1 MGELNNMYP
10 TLLDIAR
17 RKDPNGKVDK
27 IAEMMTQTNEIL
39 LDMPFYEGNLE
50 TGHKSTIRTGL
61 PSGTW
66 RKLYGGVLPGKSTT
80 TQVTDTCGM
89 LENYAEI
96 DKDLAELNGNAGA
109 FRASE
114 DRAFIEG
121 MNQQMA
127 ETLIYGDTDV
137 NPERF
142 LGLAPRYNT
151 ISTDETNIG
160 FNVINGGGSDSDN
173 TSLWLVVWG
182 PDTVF
187 GIYPKGSKAGLQ
199 HKDLGEQ
206 TKTLSDG
213 SMYQVLRAHYQW
225 KNGLVVKD
233 WRYIVRIANLD
244 KSAMATAGEQTD
256 TAPNLINRM
265 IEAIERIPNFGMGK
279 AVFYGN
285 RYAKSCLRK
294 QLKNCAELNLE
305 DVMGAGGIVRKELT
319 FGGIPIRRVDQILN
333 NESVI
338 SSS

>member
-1 MGELNNMYP
+1 MGELTDLYP

-17 RKDPNGKVDK
+17 RKDPNGKIDK

-61 PSGTW
+61 PTATW

-96 DKDLAELNGNAGA
+96 DKDLALLNGNSAE
-109 FRASE
+109 FRVSE

-127 ETLIYGDTDV
+127 ATLIYGDTDV

-142 LGLAPRYNT
+142 LGLAPRFT
-151 ISTDETNIG
+151 ALSTTETNIG
-160 FNVINGGGSDSDN
+160 FNIIDGGAAAGQTDC
-173 TSLWLVVWG
+173 TSVWLVVWG

-187 GIYPKGSKAGLQ
+187 GMFPKGSVAGLQ

-206 TKTLSDG
+206 TKTNSDS
-213 SMYQVLRAHYQW
+213 SMYQVLRSHYQW
-225 KNGLVVKD
+225 KNGLVVKN
-233 WRYIVRIANLD
+233 WQYIVRVANLD
-244 KSAMATAGEQTD
+244 KSALATAGESSD
-256 TAPNLINRM
+256 SSPNLINKM
-265 IEAIERIPNFGMGK
+265 IDAIERIPNLGMGK

-305 DVMGAGGIVRKELT
+305 DVTGAGGIVRKELT
-319 FGGIPIRRVDQILN
+319 FGGIPFRRVDQILY

-338 SSS
+338 S

>member
-1 MGELNNMYP
+1 MAELTDMYP

-151 ISTDETNIG
+151 ISDDETNIG
-160 FNVINGGGSDSDN
+160 FNVIDGGGSGSDN
-173 TSLWLVVWG
+173 TSLWLVIWG
-182 PDTVF
+182 PDTAF

-206 TKTLSDG
+206 TKTLPDG

-244 KSAMATAGEQTD
+244 KSAMATAGETTD
-256 TAPNLINRM
+256 TAPNLINLM
-265 IEAIERIPNFGMGK
+265 IDAIERIPNFGMGK

-285 RYAKSCLRK
+285 RYVKSCLRK

-333 NESVI
+333 NESAV
-338 SSS
+338 S